1 VVVGMAL
8 KLWRPTRAQDAAK
21 PERRLYERQAELYV
35 EGKDAHA
42 LAAHVLQ
49 PDPLGR
55 FARVFESLRPER
67 GETAIVTVDLLPLSR
82 GERHRHVGRLV
93 AAARD
98 ATAVDGQDRA
108 GQPAARFAREL
119 WAGMNGDSGPLLG
132 RRPPTSRANPADLA
146 VRRAELR
153 PTVVRITET
162 DALFALQVLLKTTAT
177 SKGRTVELLVALRD
191 CFAAFTGSSWFKT
204 RGIGPTLRLG
214 NREVT
219 PFFLGSDMPWHR
231 GWFDHRLASG
241 LFDPPRRGNV
251 VAGKEVAAFLRPPTK
266 HCASTEVVRSGGLI
280 PAPPA
285 DLPTYRYQP
294 DLLPLGEIDTADGTR
309 LVAVPA
315 EDTKFVYTSG
325 RADFGKTTGAL
336 CRFLHWALRT
346 PHGGLFLDPHVDGLV
361 EMLPYLTSV
370 ADRLVIINLADT
382 DKQGGWNLCSMTGR
396 TRNDIEARVDAIVD
410 SVATVTGWGERNGR
424 ALNLISQAAKSVIEL
439 AMVLPR
445 DLQPTIFQ
453 ITTLLADPEWRDTVV
468 PCLSAPLRA
477 FWRTRF
483 GLLDTNAITPVTN
496 LIDRLRNSR
505 SISAL
510 LGASQSSF
518 DMRRA
523 MDTGQLVL
531 VCPAGSGPKERLI
544 ANFVI
549 RDLYRAALTRID
561 TARERRR
568 PFYAVLDEALA
579 LDTPLPTPTGWTTMR
594 EVRVG
599 DRLIGAD
606 GSPTTVIAATG
617 VMRDRRCY
625 RMTFADGTSVVASAG
640 HQWLTRMSGSP
651 TGARVRTTEEMA
663 AAADVQQRGRCQV
676 PRQQPLRTPDIPL
689 PIDPYV
695 LGLWLGDGD
704 SRSAIIATGAAD
716 LDQLEREIRRRG
728 YTTARCAPTAT
739 SSGLRL
745 AVSLPGAG
753 TGHHSGHVGERNGR
767 AQLTAAHV
775 AKFRATAPGER
786 FYGAKRLAT
795 RYGVSPQV
803 IERVRQGVTW
813 NPDRNATPVKGLH
826 IRLREQGLL
835 GDKHVPARYLR
846 AGTRQREE
854 LLRGL
859 MDSDG
864 HAGNGGFCTFV
875 TTSEALRDG
884 IAELL
889 RSLGQVPHVTWRAD
903 PRSRAGGAF
912 KVTFT
917 PRGIVPF
924 SLPRKARRVQRR
936 KRPARGSDWT
946 AIIRI
951 EPVAALPVRC
961 VAVDAPDRLFLAGEG
976 WHVTHNCQIYD
987 DETLPEMLEQLRKF
1001 QVKGDLLNQDP
1012 RRLRTDTWAGLTT
1025 NRSILQSSTLGEGG
1039 AKIIA
1044 GELGGEVSPETIMS
1058 LERHTFV
1065 SQVRLGNQTT
1075 KPFLIRTVPPDRMWA
1090 EHRNDAALA
1099 DLDTEVDRTMGRRP
1113 VDDTIAELNT
1123 LDGRILDWLKQH
1135 RPRPSAPSPNGDQ
1148 PSGAPPAA
1156 SPPGMVGRS
1165 RTRKRREAPER

>member
-1 VVVGMAL
+1 MAL
-8 KLWRPTRAQDAAK
+8 KRRRPRRAQDAARS
-21 PERRLYERQAELYV
+21 ERRLYERRAELYV

-55 FARVFESLRPER
+55 FARVFETLRPER
-67 GETAIVTVDLLPLSR
+67 GETALVAVDLLPLSR
-82 GERHRHVGRLV
+82 GQRHRHVGRLV

-98 ATAVDGQDRA
+98 ATAVDGQGGVGR
-108 GQPAARFAREL
+108 PAVQFARGV

-132 RRPPTSRANPADLA
+132 RRPSTPRANPADLA

-177 SKGRTVELLVALRD
+177 SKGRAVELLVALRD

-219 PFFLGSDMPWHR
+219 PFFLGSDMLWHR

-241 LFDPPRRGNV
+241 FFDPPRRGNV

-315 EDTKFVYTSG
+315 DDTKFVYTSG
-325 RADFGKTTGAL
+325 RSDFGKTTGAL

-346 PHGGLFLDPHVDGLV
+346 SHGGLFLDPHVDGLV
-361 EMLPYLTSV
+361 EMLPYLTGV
-370 ADRLVIINLADT
+370 AERLVIVNLADT
-382 DKQGGWNLCSMTGR
+382 NKQGGWNLCSMTGR

-439 AMVLPR
+439 AMVLPH

-453 ITTLLADPEWRDTVV
+453 ITTLLSDPDWRDAVV
-468 PCLSAPLRA
+468 PYLSPPLRA

-483 GLLDTNAITPVTN
+483 GLLDTNATTPVTN

-505 SISAL
+505 SVSAL

-531 VCPAGSGPKERLI
+531 VCPAGSGRKERLI

-561 TARERRR
+561 VARERRR
-568 PFYAVLDEALA
+568 PFYAVFDEL
-579 LDTPLPTPTGWTTMR
+579 
-594 EVRVG
+594 
-599 DRLIGAD
+599 
-606 GSPTTVIAATG
+606 
-617 VMRDRRCY
+617 
-625 RMTFADGTSVVASAG
+625 
-640 HQWLTRMSGSP
+640 
-651 TGARVRTTEEMA
+651 
-663 AAADVQQRGRCQV
+663 
-676 PRQQPLRTPDIPL
+676 
-689 PIDPYV
+689 
-695 LGLWLGDGD
+695 
-704 SRSAIIATGAAD
+704 
-716 LDQLEREIRRRG
+716 
-728 YTTARCAPTAT
+728 
-739 SSGLRL
+739 
-745 AVSLPGAG
+745 
-753 TGHHSGHVGERNGR
+753 
-767 AQLTAAHV
+767 
-775 AKFRATAPGER
+775 
-786 FYGAKRLAT
+786 
-795 RYGVSPQV
+795 
-803 IERVRQGVTW
+803 
-813 NPDRNATPVKGLH
+813 
-826 IRLREQGLL
+826 
-835 GDKHVPARYLR
+835 
-846 AGTRQREE
+846 
-854 LLRGL
+854 
-859 MDSDG
+859 
-864 HAGNGGFCTFV
+864 
-875 TTSEALRDG
+875 
-884 IAELL
+884 
-889 RSLGQVPHVTWRAD
+889 
-903 PRSRAGGAF
+903 
-912 KVTFT
+912 
-917 PRGIVPF
+917 
-924 SLPRKARRVQRR
+924 
-936 KRPARGSDWT
+936 
-946 AIIRI
+946 
-951 EPVAALPVRC
+951 
-961 VAVDAPDRLFLAGEG
+961 
-976 WHVTHNCQIYD
+976 QIYD

-1012 RRLRTDTWAGLTT
+1012 RRLRNDTWAGLTT
-1025 NRSILQSSTLGEGG
+1025 NRSVLQSSTLGEGG

-1044 GELGGEVSPETIMS
+1044 GELGGEVSTETIMS
-1058 LERHTFV
+1058 LQRHTFV

-1075 KPFLIRTVPPDRMWA
+1075 KPFLIRTVPPDRMWSD
-1090 EHRNDAALA
+1090 HRNDAALA
-1099 DLDTEVDRTMGRRP
+1099 DLDAQVDRTMRRRP

-1135 RPRPSAPSPNGDQ
+1135 RPRQPGTSPNGGK
-1148 PSGAPPAA
+1148 PGGAPPTG
-1156 SPPGMVGRS
+1156 PQPGMVGRS
-1165 RTRKRREAPER
+1165 RTRKRKEALDQ